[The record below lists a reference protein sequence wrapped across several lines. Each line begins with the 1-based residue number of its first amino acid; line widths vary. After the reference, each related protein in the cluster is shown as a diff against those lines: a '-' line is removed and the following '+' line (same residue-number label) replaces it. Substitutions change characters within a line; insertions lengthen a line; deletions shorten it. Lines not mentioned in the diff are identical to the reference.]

1 MAVEKRCKEDTWMS
15 DEGYYNKAEEITII
29 RRVMGWGKEE
39 IELVKYIRV
48 LEDGII
54 KTTREL
60 LK

>member
-1 MAVEKRCKEDTWMS
+1 MS

-54 KTTREL
+54 KTTRAL